1 MLALIASLFYITGFL
16 CAGHAILT
24 TRTAQGAI
32 AWSVTLVS
40 VPFVAVPAYLVFG
53 RDKFQGMIDAYESR
67 QDEIDGLIGEIRA
80 GLEPWTFP
88 APERPGSYRAL
99 KTLSGFELISGNS
112 VDLLIDGE
120 ATFDS
125 ILTGLSR
132 AEKYILLQFYM
143 IHDDDI
149 GRRVQE
155 ALIERAEAGG
165 SVYVLY
171 DESGSQGLP
180 KSYVSSLR
188 EAGIRVSSF
197 RPTQGFGNRFQLN
210 FRNHRKIVVV
220 DGKTAWVGGHNVGDE
235 YLGRDPDFHPWR
247 DTHVRIEGPAALQL
261 QAVVVG
267 DWYWATRELPN
278 LTWKAVPSEDSNTPV
293 MVLPSAPSERLETAG
308 LMFTTALHSAK
319 HRIWISAPYFVP
331 DEAVMKALELAAL
344 RGVDVRVITTGK
356 PDSWPVYLAAFYY
369 ISKLRDL
376 GIRFYAYTPGFLH
389 EKVMLI
395 DDEFSTVGTANFD
408 NRSFRLNFEV
418 TAIIA
423 DPAFAADMET
433 MFEADFEHSVVIDPE
448 SLDSKPLYWRL
459 GVALSRLASPV
470 L

>member
-1 MLALIASLFYITGFL
+1 MIALTASLFYVSGFIL
-16 CAGHAILT
+16 AGHAILNA
-24 TRTAQGAI
+24 RTAQGAI

-40 VPFVAVPAYLVFG
+40 VPFIAVPAYLVFG
-53 RDKFQGMIDAYESR
+53 RNKFEGMVGAYEAR
-67 QDEIDGLIGEIRA
+67 QDEIDELVVEFRA
-80 GLEPWTFP
+80 GLEPWSYP
-88 APERPGSYRAL
+88 APERPGSYRAM
-99 KTLSGFELISGNS
+99 KTLSGFEILSGNS
-112 VDLLIDGE
+112 VDLLVDGT
-120 ATFDS
+120 ATFES
-125 ILTGLSR
+125 ILEGLAQ

-155 ALIERAEAGG
+155 TLIERANAGVT
-165 SVYVLY
+165 VYVLY
-171 DESGSQGLP
+171 DEVGSHGLP
-180 KSYVSSLR
+180 ARYVSKLR
-188 EAGIRVSSF
+188 DAGVEVSSF
-197 RPTQGFGNRFQLN
+197 RPNQGFGNRFQLN

-235 YLGRDPDFHPWR
+235 YLGRDPKFSPWR
-247 DTHVRIEGPAALQL
+247 DTHVKITGPAAVQL
-261 QAVVVG
+261 QAIVMG
-267 DWYWATRELPN
+267 DWYWATREILALSWQATPAEN
-278 LTWKAVPSEDSNTPV
+278 SNVPILI
-293 MVLPSAPSERLETAG
+293 LPSAPSERLETAG
-308 LMFTTALHSAK
+308 LLFTTALHSAK

-344 RGVDVRVITTGK
+344 RGVDVRIITTGK
-356 PDSWPVYLAAFYY
+356 PDSWPVYLAAFHY
-369 ISKLRDL
+369 ISQLRDL

-408 NRSFRLNFEV
+408 IRSFRLNFEV

-423 DPAFAADMET
+423 DEAFAAEMET
-433 MFEADFEHSVVIDPE
+433 MFEQDFEHSVMIDPAA
-448 SLDSKPLYWRL
+448 LDDKPLYWRM